1 MDLDIVGLKELAVR
15 LGVRQQT
22 AAVWR
27 YRGLLPPEE
36 GVVSGAPCWQW
47 GTIENWAKQTGRIG
61 GVAEFVQDRTPGW
74 RVIDQER
81 VEFTPGVVVR
91 QVSQPFPQP
100 LTNGQVQTRVRI
112 QAADGQW
119 YELTHED
126 YKRGIGAG
134 GNDRLAKVVL
144 AAGAAALGI
153 IVINEASKG
162 GGGSGPGT

>member
-1 MDLDIVGLKELAVR
+1 M
-15 LGVRQQT
+15 
-22 AAVWR
+22 
-27 YRGLLPPEE
+27 
-36 GVVSGAPCWQW
+36 
-47 GTIENWAKQTGRIG
+47 
-61 GVAEFVQDRTPGW
+61 
-74 RVIDQER
+74 
-81 VEFTPGVVVR
+81 
-91 QVSQPFPQP
+91 
-100 LTNGQVQTRVRI
+100 QTRVRI